1 MTKGL
6 VSIVLPSRNE
16 PYLEQTIK
24 SLLKNAEGDM
34 EIYAIL
40 DGAWE
45 ETEKIVDDPRVNYI
59 YFSEARG
66 MRAGINAGVAV
77 SRGEFLL
84 KLDAHCDVGKGYD
97 EILKQDCKDDWVV
110 VPRRYPLIP
119 ETWSIE
125 ERTDNKYPL
134 DYQYL
139 SKDLHGKVWKARDL
153 LRKNIMI
160 DETPSSQGSCWFMKR
175 SRFEYLELMDDKT
188 YGIFWSEFQEIGLK
202 NWLSGGK
209 CMVNKRTW
217 YSHWHKTSSRGYS
230 LPKDDKE
237 KTEAVVAKWLE
248 KEKFWHKQK
257 YDLMS
262 FFKERFPD
270 MPGW

>member
-1 MTKGL
+1 MVKDL

-16 PYLEQTIK
+16 PYLIRTIQD
-24 SLLKNAEGDM
+24 LLEKATGKI

-40 DGAWE
+40 DGYWADNME
-45 ETEKIVDDPRVNYI
+45 DIDDERVNYI
-59 YFSEARG
+59 HFSVPRG

-77 SRGEFLL
+77 SRGEFIL
-84 KLDAHCDVGKGYD
+84 KLDAHCSVGKGYD
-97 EILKQDCKDDWVV
+97 EILKKDCGDDWVV

-139 SKDLHGKVWKARDL
+139 TPDLHGEVWKARDI
-153 LRKNIMI
+153 LRSNTTI

-175 SRFEYLELMDDKT
+175 SRFDFLELMDDET

-209 CMVNKRTW
+209 CMVNKNTW
-217 YSHWHKTSSRGYS
+217 YAHWHKTDSRGYN

-237 KTEAVVAKWLE
+237 KTEAVVAKWLD
-248 KEKFWHKQK
+248 KDKFWHKQK
-257 YDLMS
+257 YELVP